1 MLKSKLLILFII
13 SLIPCCIEVDISAP
27 SFPEIARYFNV
38 SEGKVELTIAYNFFG
53 FWISS
58 LIYGPLSECYGRR
71 RIMIVG
77 NTLLLVGA
85 FGCGMASTMDQLL
98 GWRFIQGLG
107 ASTSAVLVFA
117 MVADI
122 YKGQEA
128 VRIISIMNATLTLI
142 LAIAPVVGSV
152 INQLCGWRG
161 NYYVVWWITLIS
173 WVLLFKQLPETKKN
187 LRRFLFKKIYQDYM
201 KLFNSLEFMFSS
213 LVPSLFYGCYV
224 AFITSAPFLYMK
236 TFNLPI
242 FTYACHQALI
252 IGIFSGVSLFSTQF
266 VKHFGKKHCIIWGVS
281 MAIISISIL
290 NTCNLFELNY
300 PLLITGCM
308 VVFCIGFALCY
319 PLIFTIS
326 LELFPT
332 IKGPASSLT
341 MALRAFICAMVVG
354 LTSIFYNG
362 NPFSLFFIIL
372 MVTIVIFL
380 ITKYYLLKKVFNFHD
395 NKK

>member
-1 MLKSKLLILFII
+1 MRNFKLLILFII

-38 SEGKVELTIAYNFFG
+38 LEGKVELTIAYNFFG

-161 NYYVVWWITLIS
+161 NYCVVASVTLIS
-173 WVLLFKQLPETKKN
+173 WLLLLKELPETKKK
-187 LRRFLFKKIYQDYM
+187 LRRFLFKKVYKDYK
-201 KLFNSLEFMFSS
+201 KLLNSFGFISS
-213 LVPSLFYGCYV
+213 SSVPSLFYGCYV
-224 AFITSAPFLYMK
+224 AFIASGPFLYME
-236 TFNLPI
+236 TFKLSI
-242 FTYACHQALI
+242 YTYACHQAVI
-252 IGIFSGVSLFSTQF
+252 VAVFSIVSLISNYI
-266 VKHFGKKHCIIWGVS
+266 VKYFGKRRCIMWSIR
-281 MAIISISIL
+281 MALMSISMLSVSSFFWL
-290 NTCNLFELNY
+290 NSPFF
-300 PLLITGCM
+300 ITSCM
-308 VVFCIGFALCY
+308 VIFCIGFAICY
-319 PLIFTIS
+319 PIIFSIS
-326 LELFPT
+326 LELFPA

-354 LTSIFYNG
+354 LTSIFYNED
-362 NPFSLFFIIL
+362 PFSLFLIIL
-372 MVTIVIFL
+372 MVTILIFG
-380 ITKYYLLKKVFNFHD
+380 ITKCYLLKKVFNFHD
-395 NKK
+395 DKK